1 MEAGVRHS
9 PAPRAVF
16 TVPWVRTMHHGR
28 SHRRRLFPVAAGGG
42 APFFV
47 KTQKRR
53 RGAGSTTGHRRR
65 IATLQA
71 VFRNGKGVT
80 DAESPPNAPA
90 GSLWLLW
97 PVLPLCPGGPRP
109 AIWLSRLG
117 AVRGAA
123 PQPSRPWAPA

>member
-16 TVPWVRTMHHGR
+16 TVPWVAPCTTAARTAAGCSLSR
-28 SHRRRLFPVAAGGG
+28 PAAVPPFSSRRRNAAEVQG
-42 APFFV
+42 
-47 KTQKRR
+47 Q
-53 RGAGSTTGHRRR
+53 
-65 IATLQA
+65 LQA
-71 VFRNGKGVT
+71 IDGASQRYRPFSETARVT